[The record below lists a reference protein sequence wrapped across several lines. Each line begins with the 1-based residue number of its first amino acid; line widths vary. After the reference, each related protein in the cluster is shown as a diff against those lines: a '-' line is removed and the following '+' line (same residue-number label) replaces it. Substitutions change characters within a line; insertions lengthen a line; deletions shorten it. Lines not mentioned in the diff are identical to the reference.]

1 MKLSASNIAW
11 DSNDDELMYCKLNEL
26 GFDGLEIAPTRIF
39 PNNPYDKLDEA
50 KAFQTMLKS
59 KFSLEISSMQS
70 IWYGRNENIF
80 NSAEERNVLLDYT
93 RKAIEFAEVLECRNL
108 VFGCPR
114 NRTGGS
120 QYPEIAKAFFYELGE
135 YAHTHN
141 TVLAMEAN
149 PTIYNTDYIN
159 FTNQAIDF
167 VKEVNS
173 EGFKI
178 NLDVGTMIE
187 NEEDISILKDNIDII
202 NHVHISEPYL
212 NQIQERKSHNT
223 LGSYLKTG
231 AYGRF
236 VSLEMKKLGNI
247 NKVDK
252 ILLYMKNVFT

>member
-1 MKLSASNIAW
+1 
-11 DSNDDELMYCKLNEL
+11 
-26 GFDGLEIAPTRIF
+26 
-39 PNNPYDKLDEA
+39 
-50 KAFQTMLKS
+50 
-59 KFSLEISSMQS
+59 MQS

-93 RKAIEFAEVLECRNL
+93 KKAIDFAEVLECHNL

-114 NRTGGS
+114 NRTGGGK
-120 QYPEIAKAFFYELGE
+120 YPEIAKAFFYELGE
-135 YAHTHN
+135 YAYIHN

-149 PTIYNTDYIN
+149 PAIYNTDYIN
-159 FTNQAIDF
+159 FTNQAIDL

-173 EGFKI
+173 EGFKL

-212 NQIQERKSHNT
+212 NQIQERKLHNT

-252 ILLYMKNVFT
+252 N